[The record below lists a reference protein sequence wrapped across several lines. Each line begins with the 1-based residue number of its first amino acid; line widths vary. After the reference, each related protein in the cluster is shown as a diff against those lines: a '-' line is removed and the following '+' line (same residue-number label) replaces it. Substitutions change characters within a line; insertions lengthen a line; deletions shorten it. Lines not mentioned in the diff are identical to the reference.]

1 MCHVA
6 VIGTGV
12 VGSAVAL
19 LLRQK
24 GYTVTGVCSKTGVS
38 AAGLAAELGCKSTTV
53 PGDIITEADI
63 VFLTTPDRELSSVA
77 SRLAD
82 SGTVNNKH
90 IFYHMSGALPAEVLS
105 PLKEKGAAIGAAHP
119 LQSFATIEKAIANLP
134 GSFFAIQGDN
144 RAVDAVFKIVADL
157 GGKPFLMKSE
167 DKALYHLGACIASN
181 YLVAVIH
188 FAVSIFSC
196 IGMSP
201 EQAAEALLP
210 LIKGTL
216 ANIEVLGPVKSLT
229 GPVARG
235 DAGTIERHLEAI
247 KVLDPSL
254 AELYKT
260 LGRYTTQVAI
270 EKGSIDKVGAEKLFS
285 IFREEGEADV

>member
-38 AAGLAAELGCKSTTV
+38 AAGLAAELGCRSTTV

-63 VFLTTPDRELSSVA
+63 IFLTTPDRELSSVA

-134 GSFFAIQGDN
+134 GSFFAIQGDS
-144 RAVDAVFKIVADL
+144 RAIDAVLKIVADL

-188 FAVSIFSC
+188 FAVSIFNC

-210 LIKGTL
+210 LVKGTL

-235 DAGTIERHLEAI
+235 DAGTIERHLEAM